1 MERSSTS
8 LLLHLSIS
16 FITVSSLNL
25 VHLRPSVCRVPQK
38 LDKIGFILLVGLEW
52 TGWSRSLARLVELL
66 A

>member
-16 FITVSSLNL
+16 LSIVSSLNL

>member
-16 FITVSSLNL
+16 LATVSSLNL

-38 LDKIGFILLVGLEW
+38 LDRIGFILFVGLEW
-52 TGWSRSLARLVELL
+52 TGWSRSLARLVEL

>member
-16 FITVSSLNL
+16 LSTVSSLNL
-25 VHLRPSVCRVPQK
+25 VHVRPSVCRVPQK

>member
-16 FITVSSLNL
+16 LITVSSLNL

-52 TGWSRSLARLVELL
+52 TGWSRSLARLVESL